1 MVTLETYIPA
11 GLSQMVKSFWCI
23 KVDVLQEGCYT
34 ENILPDGHHEI
45 IFHLAA
51 GNAKRGNGATGW
63 INEPIAFFAGQTL
76 QKYSLELKS
85 NSVLYGIRFYPHT
98 LSFLFDLPADLITN
112 NILPLPDIRNA
123 GSLQNCLSENTGETF
138 RNFEAALLQ
147 ICKRADLSTNKFQYI
162 NYAVGEIL
170 KSKGDITI
178 DRLIK
183 STGVS
188 QRYFDTIFKQSV
200 GISPKP
206 FCNIIKLNHFIS
218 YRKNHP
224 HKNLTE
230 CCYEANFFDQSHLIK
245 FFQKVANQSP
255 TKYFNDTN
263 HINNY
268 FSEL

>member
-11 GLSQMVKSFWCI
+11 SLSQIVKSFWCI
-23 KVDVLQEGCYT
+23 KVAGLTDESYT

-45 IFHLAA
+45 IFHLAVD
-51 GNAKRGNGATGW
+51 NAKRGNSTTGW
-63 INEPIAFFAGQTL
+63 IKEPDSFFAGQTL
-76 QKYSLELKS
+76 TSYSLELKN

-98 LSFLFDLPADLITN
+98 LSFLFDFPADIITN
-112 NILPLPDIRNA
+112 NILPLQEISAAKELRH
-123 GSLQNCLSENTGETF
+123 CISEDAQDTF
-138 RNFEAALLQ
+138 TNFEKALLQ
-147 ICKRADLSTNKFQYI
+147 QYKRTDLSANKFQYI
-162 NYAVGEIL
+162 NYSVGQIL
-170 KSKGDITI
+170 KNKGDIII
-178 DRLIK
+178 DPLIK

-188 QRYFDTIFKQSV
+188 PRYFDTIFKQAV
-200 GISPKP
+200 GINPKP

-224 HKNLTE
+224 HRNLTE

-245 FFQKVANQSP
+245 LFQKVANQSP
-255 TKYFNDTN
+255 RKYFNDSN